1 MKKFRKKYTIEKN
14 PKTEVIQI
22 RVTPNEKKA
31 ISIKASSVLL
41 TKSEYL
47 RQLAMSNEIKSYPQS
62 DFFEHINCISIIAD
76 ALKESNDY
84 YARKCASD
92 IDTFLEKIKEDVL

>member
-14 PKTEVIQI
+14 SKTEVIQI

-41 TKSEYL
+41 TTSEYL
-47 RQLAMSNEIKSYPQS
+47 RQLAISNEIKSYPQS

-76 ALKESNDY
+76 SLKEADDY
-84 YARKCASD
+84 YTRKCAND